1 MRRAI
6 AFGPVLLA
14 LLLLTSG
21 CWDYRETD
29 QLAIVYA
36 LGLDRVPGSESIL
49 LTVQVITPA
58 AGKRSGASAAAGAES
73 KSFTTLSGT
82 GKSVFD
88 AISRL
93 GRKLPRRL
101 YFAHTKIVIFGKTLA
116 EAGLGDVLDALN
128 RNPEIRST
136 TLMFATDGSAKRI
149 LTQSTPLERLPAK
162 GLEMIAEKSKRN
174 AFVPEVNLNSLN
186 CRFDGVP
193 GAAFLPLVQLVK
205 DPGSPSGSGTG
216 ENLMISRT
224 GIFAGERLVGILTR
238 DESKGLMWLI
248 NRPQGQNVTLDG
260 AGGTGVS
267 ALRILAGQT
276 NIVPQVSESGITM
289 EIQCSARANVR
300 ETETVG
306 IDLND
311 PASLQKLE
319 HEAEQV
325 IKRQVEETVTDAESG
340 LGADFVGFGR
350 HVRAE
355 YPAEWKRVEADWD
368 DVFPSVRFE
377 VVCRIKIVNTG
388 VINNPSRSG
397 AGKE

>member
-6 AFGPVLLA
+6 AFGLVLLMT
-14 LLLLTSG
+14 LLLTSG

-36 LGLDRVPGSESIL
+36 LGLDRIPGSDPIL
-49 LTVQVITPA
+49 LTVQVVTPA
-58 AGKRSGASAAAGAES
+58 AGTSMGASAGAGAES
-73 KSFTTLSGT
+73 KAFTTISGT

-101 YFAHTKIVIFGKTLA
+101 YFAHTKIIIFGRTLA
-116 EAGLGDVLDALN
+116 EAGLGDVMDALN
-128 RNPEIRST
+128 RNPEIRRT
-136 TLMFATDGSAKRI
+136 TLMFATDGSANQI
-149 LTQSTPLERLPAK
+149 LAKSTPLERLPAK
-162 GLEMIAEKSKRN
+162 GLEMIAEKAKRN
-174 AFVPEVNLNSLN
+174 AFVPEVNLNALN

-193 GAAFLPLVQLVK
+193 GVAFLPLVQLVK
-205 DPGSPSGSGTG
+205 DPGSPSGSGAG
-216 ENLMISRT
+216 ENLTISRT
-224 GIFAGERLVGILTR
+224 AIFAKQHLVGILTR

-260 AGGTGVS
+260 AGGAGVS

-276 NIVPQVSESGITM
+276 NIVPQVSENGISM
-289 EIQCSARANVR
+289 EITCSARANVR

-306 IDLND
+306 LDLND
-311 PASLQKLE
+311 PASLKKLE

-325 IKRQVEETVTDAESG
+325 ITKQVETTITDAETG
-340 LGADFVGFGR
+340 LDADFVGFGR
-350 HVRAE
+350 QLRAE
-355 YPAEWKRVEADWD
+355 YPAEWKQVETSWKDI
-368 DVFPSVRFE
+368 FPSVRFE
-377 VVCRIKIVNTG
+377 VVCHIEIVNTG
-388 VINNPSRSG
+388 VMNNPSRPG